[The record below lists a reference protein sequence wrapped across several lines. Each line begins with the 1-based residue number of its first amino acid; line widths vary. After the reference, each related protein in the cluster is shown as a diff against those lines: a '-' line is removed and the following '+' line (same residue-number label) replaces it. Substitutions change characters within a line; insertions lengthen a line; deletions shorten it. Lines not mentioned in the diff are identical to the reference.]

1 MATLA
6 EAVFIESGFGV
17 ECELPRHGCALENPY
32 VFDASARE
40 LKALAER
47 GEVDIVSENSILV
60 GHEMLI
66 NQLRFRRR
74 I

>member
-17 ECELPRHGCALENPY
+17 ECELPRTGCALENPY
-32 VFDASARE
+32 VYDASARE

-47 GEVDIVSENSILV
+47 GEVEIVSEQTNQV
-60 GHEMLI
+60 GSELLI
-66 NQLRFRRR
+66 GRLRFRRLC
-74 I
+74 

>member
-17 ECELPRHGCALENPY
+17 ECELPRSGCALENPY
-32 VFDASARE
+32 VYDASARE

-47 GEVDIVSENSILV
+47 GEVDIVSEHASLV
-60 GHEMLI
+60 GREMLI
-66 NQLRFRRR
+66 DHLRFRRR

>member
-17 ECELPRHGCALENPY
+17 ECELPRQGCALENPY

-66 NQLRFRRR
+66 NQLSFRRKA
-74 I
+74 